1 MRIFI
6 LEDNDERNVQF
17 RQRYAMH
24 DLTIATNLT
33 EARAKWAPPYD
44 LVSLDH
50 DLGVEIGD
58 PMEPMDPTIETGLQ
72 FIHFAAWPIPLPH
85 RVIIH
90 SWNPEGARLMCLA
103 LLDIGCK
110 VSIEPF
116 KVGRVK

>member
-50 DLGVEIGD
+50 DLG
-58 PMEPMDPTIETGLQ
+58 EPFTEGIETGLQ

-85 RVIIH
+85 RVIVH
-90 SWNPEGARLMCLA
+90 SYNPEGARLMCLA

-116 KVGRVK
+116 KVEKQRK